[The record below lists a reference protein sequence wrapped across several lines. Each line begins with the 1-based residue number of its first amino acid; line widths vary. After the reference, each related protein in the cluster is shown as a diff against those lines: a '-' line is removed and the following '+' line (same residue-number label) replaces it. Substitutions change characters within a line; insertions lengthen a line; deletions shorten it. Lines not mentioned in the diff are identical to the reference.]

1 MYSRKSPGWFQCR
14 RWLLLAAGGESIR
27 TKPRRKVRPDP
38 DVRPLRQH
46 PAAGS
51 VPALLN
57 DLNVHPKVVADQLGH
72 TVDVNQNVYT
82 KTGLGRRKKAVNSLE
97 FALGNL

>member
-1 MYSRKSPGWFQCR
+1 MR
-14 RWLLLAAGGESIR
+14 RTHSSLLS
-27 TKPRRKVRPDP
+27 
-38 DVRPLRQH
+38 
-46 PAAGS
+46 
-51 VPALLN
+51 